1 MHKSKDFFAKWLKNE
16 MELQRLD
23 SQTLSKKAGLNYTYI
38 RKILTDRHP
47 SERAAR
53 LIGEALGKPLEAL
66 EYAGFTPTPVDQTK
80 SEYKELFPVEI
91 YLNWLEM
98 AGLYNNSQKEFIL
111 KIFENFFKWHIESV
125 QIKKNFIT
133 EFSKK
138 FSMELF
144 NIHSQEKAPSDYGPV
159 TEKIVEFVLKQPV
172 ATIYSDEYIKAIDDK
187 DLKYAFFYTQILR
200 RTKYENGIE
209 LLCPFVFL
217 PFRLLKVTFDPRI
230 NLDSIRR
237 NPELQAAIDKE
248 LPEFESF
255 LAEKHNIFTEKL
267 SPNEQAS
274 LLMMAKYIS
283 EYLWNLLDVKYE
295 PLKSSEDFY
304 DSKVLYQK
312 SYNVFVFATT
322 SGLFIPDDYYGA
334 LLSHMV
340 NIGIQKVQHKNPLRL
355 SYFTDGILHGV
366 KHGCTVRYQYD
377 ETRSIEALK
386 EGYKNAVDKDRY
398 KEIAA
403 KILASFFEEPN
414 IEISKS
420 SFEESDSHLAYDWR
434 NWLTL
439 VSEKFVVLSAR
450 QPKTKEM
457 VHGLILNSELFN
469 KMLPPNIDQSTVFE
483 IAKQF
488 NEKGNQG
495 FIKEL
500 SKKRSFKEAREF
512 INRIL

>member
-1 MHKSKDFFAKWLKNE
+1 MDKSKDFFAKWLKNA
-16 MELQRLD
+16 MDLQGMD
-23 SQTLSKKAGLNYTYI
+23 SLTLSKKAGLNYTYI
-38 RKILTDRHP
+38 RKILTDRWP

-66 EYAGFTPTPVDQTK
+66 EYGGFTPSSTDQTK
-80 SEYKELFPVEI
+80 TEYKELFPIEI

-98 AGLYNNSQKEFIL
+98 TGIYNKNQKDFIL
-111 KIFENFFKWHIESV
+111 KIFDSFFKWHIDSV
-125 QIKKNFIT
+125 QIKKNFIN

-138 FSMELF
+138 FSQELF
-144 NIHSQEKAPSDYGPV
+144 NLHSQQKAPSNYGPV

-172 ATIYSDEYIKAIDDK
+172 ATIYSDDYIKAINDK
-187 DLKYAFFYTQILR
+187 DLRFAFFNTQILR
-200 RTKYENGIE
+200 KTKYENGIE

-230 NLDSIRR
+230 NLDCVKRDPVLR
-237 NPELQAAIDKE
+237 DALQTELRD
-248 LPEFESF
+248 FESY
-255 LAEKHNIFTEKL
+255 LKDKHKIFTEKL

-274 LLMMAKYIS
+274 LIMMSKYVS

-312 SYNVFVFATT
+312 SYNIFVFATT

-334 LLSHMV
+334 LLSHIV
-340 NIGIQKVQHKNPLRL
+340 DVEANKVQHKNPLRL
-355 SYFTDGILHGV
+355 SYFTDGILHGIR
-366 KHGCTVRYQYD
+366 HGCTVRYQFD
-377 ETRSIEALK
+377 EKRSLEAIK
-386 EGYKNAVDKDRY
+386 EGYHNAIAKDKY

-403 KILASFFEEPN
+403 TILSHFFEENN

-420 SFEESDSHLAYDWR
+420 SFEESGSRLQYDWR

-457 VHGLILNSELFN
+457 VHGLILNSDLFN
-469 KMLPPNIDQSTVFE
+469 KMLPSNIDLRTVFE
-483 IAKQF
+483 IAKQLYDS
-488 NEKGNQG
+488 GNQG

-500 SKKRSFKEAREF
+500 YKKKSLKEARDF
-512 INRIL
+512 INKLL